1 VGLLRA
7 VVFLI
12 NPQTDKKTADRSLGR
27 DQAGPNSE
35 RQKMFAVIKTGGK
48 QYRVA
53 ANDLLKIEKVE
64 GQVGDIVEIGHVLA
78 HGEGE
83 NVTFGAPFV
92 DGALVTAEVVEQGKN
107 RTVIAFKKR
116 RRQNSR
122 RKIGHRQLLTTV
134 RIAEIL
140 LDGAKPTKKAAAKTE
155 AKAAPK
161 KEAKA
166 EAAPKEAEAKAT
178 ETAAPLF
185 KAPKGEPDDLTVIK
199 GIGPVAAGQ
208 LNEQGITTFAQ
219 IAKLS
224 DKDVAKIDEHMP
236 FSADQIMDWREQA
249 KELAKK

>member
-1 VGLLRA
+1 
-7 VVFLI
+7 
-12 NPQTDKKTADRSLGR
+12 
-27 DQAGPNSE
+27 
-35 RQKMFAVIKTGGK
+35 MFAVIKTGGK

-53 ANDLLKIEKVE
+53 ANDLLKIEKLE
-64 GQVGDIVEIGHVLA
+64 AQVGDIVEIGNVLA
-78 HGEGE
+78 HGEGD

-92 DGALVTAEVVEQGKN
+92 DGAMVTAEVVEQGKN

-140 LDGAKPTKKAAAKTE
+140 LAGAKPTKTAAVKAPKKE
-155 AKAAPK
+155 AKAEVAPEAKAEAAPKEAKAK

-166 EAAPKEAEAKAT
+166 EAAPKAEAKAA
-178 ETAAPLF
+178 EAAAAPLF

-199 GIGPVAAGQ
+199 GIGPVAAKD
-208 LNEQGITTFAQ
+208 LAEQGIITFAQ
-219 IAKLS
+219 LAKLS

-236 FSADQIMDWREQA
+236 FSAEQISDWREQA

>member
-1 VGLLRA
+1 
-7 VVFLI
+7 
-12 NPQTDKKTADRSLGR
+12 
-27 DQAGPNSE
+27 
-35 RQKMFAVIKTGGK
+35 MFAVIKTGGK

-64 GQVGDIVEIGHVLA
+64 ANVGDIVEIGHVLA
-78 HGEGE
+78 HGEGD

-134 RIAEIL
+134 RISEIL
-140 LDGAKPTKKAAAKTE
+140 LGGAKPAKKAAVKAE
-155 AKAAPK
+155 AKAEVA
-161 KEAKA
+161 A
-166 EAAPKEAEAKAT
+166 EAAPKEAKAKK
-178 ETAAPLF
+178 ETAPKAEVTAETAAAPLF

-199 GIGPVAAGQ
+199 GIGPVAAKD
-208 LNEQGITTFAQ
+208 LNEQGIITFAQ
-219 IAKLS
+219 LAKLT

-236 FSADQIMDWREQA
+236 FSADQIKDWREQA

>member
-1 VGLLRA
+1 
-7 VVFLI
+7 
-12 NPQTDKKTADRSLGR
+12 
-27 DQAGPNSE
+27 
-35 RQKMFAVIKTGGK
+35 MFAVIKTGGK

-140 LDGAKPTKKAAAKTE
+140 LGGAKPTKKAAAKAEAKTE
-155 AKAAPK
+155 AKAEVAAK
-161 KEAKA
+161 AETKA
-166 EAAPKEAEAKAT
+166 EAAPKTEAEAAPKKEAKAT

-199 GIGPVAAGQ
+199 GVGPVAAGQ

-224 DKDVAKIDEHMP
+224 DKDIAKIDEHMP

-249 KELAKK
+249 KDLAKK